1 MTTITQKKTGIKP
14 FLTGALV
21 AGLTG
26 AVLNNLYSYAYSA
39 ITGFSIPQVINV
51 GSVTMSSFGP
61 ALLGALFYFVL
72 SRFTSR
78 ATPIFVVAGIV
89 LVIVS
94 FAGSFMPQL
103 PDGSP
108 TPAGFAG
115 LTLPMHIIAGGVIIW
130 VLTRYV
136 RRNGQTYPHRDE

>member
-1 MTTITQKKTGIKP
+1 
-14 FLTGALV
+14 
-21 AGLTG
+21 
-26 AVLNNLYSYAYSA
+26 
-39 ITGFSIPQVINV
+39 
-51 GSVTMSSFGP
+51 MSSFVP

-78 ATPIFVVAGIV
+78 ATPIFVVVGIV

-136 RRNGQTYPHRDE
+136 RRDGQTYPHRDE